1 MLPSEVTGPLALAG
15 GNEFQPGNEDQDALL
30 VAAAKSRP
38 GPAYVVP
45 TAAARG
51 GPEQAVASATRWFA
65 RLGLEIEELHV
76 LTRSHANSQLVAAQA
91 AEGSFFYLVGG
102 DPGHTAATLLETAV
116 WRAIVA
122 AWQGGAALAGSS
134 AGAMAMGEW
143 TLIRD
148 RFKGDMRRLYRPA
161 LGLLPRAAVL
171 PHFETFG
178 HRWAASAL
186 ERAPTADTVLLGVDE
201 RSAALWDGRA
211 WTARGPGSVTVIRGE
226 HRVVSP
232 SGTAIALPPPG
243 TAA

>member
-15 GNEFQPGNEDQDALL
+15 GNEFKPGNEDQDALL

-38 GPAYVVP
+38 GTAYVVP

-51 GPEQAVASATRWFA
+51 GPEQAVANATGWFA
-65 RLGLEIEELHV
+65 RLGLELHELHV
-76 LTRSHANSQLVAAQA
+76 LTRSHANSEPVAAQA
-91 AEGSFFYLVGG
+91 AAGSFFYLVGG
-102 DPGHTAATLLETAV
+102 DPGHTAATLRDSAV

-161 LGLLPRAAVL
+161 LGLLPRVAVL

-178 HRWAASAL
+178 HRWAASAR
-186 ERAPTADTVLLGVDE
+186 ERAPVEDTILLGVDE
-201 RSAALWDGRA
+201 RSAAVWDGEA

-226 HRVVSP
+226 ERVVSP
-232 SGTAIALPPPG
+232 SGTAVALPPPG